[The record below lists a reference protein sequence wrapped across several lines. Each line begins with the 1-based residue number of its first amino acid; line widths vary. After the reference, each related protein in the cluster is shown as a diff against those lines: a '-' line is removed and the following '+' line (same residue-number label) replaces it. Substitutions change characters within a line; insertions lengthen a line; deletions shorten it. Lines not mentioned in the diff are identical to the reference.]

1 MKDLDRIKKLPGV
14 REAVLVEKT
23 GIPAYG
29 KEVALSAMTASLWA
43 LGGYFTARFQD
54 ELRCVEINGS
64 SMSIFA
70 FPYGEN
76 VLLVVAADG
85 KVKDEI
91 SELVEC
97 L

>member
-1 MKDLDRIKKLPGV
+1 
-14 REAVLVEKT
+14 
-23 GIPAYG
+23 
-29 KEVALSAMTASLWA
+29 
-43 LGGYFTARFQD
+43 
-54 ELRCVEINGS
+54 VEINGS